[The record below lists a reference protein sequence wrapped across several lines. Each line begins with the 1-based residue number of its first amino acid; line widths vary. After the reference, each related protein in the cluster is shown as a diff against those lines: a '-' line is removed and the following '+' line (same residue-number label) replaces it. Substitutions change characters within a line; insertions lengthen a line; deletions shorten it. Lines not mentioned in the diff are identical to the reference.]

1 MAFPTGSGSERIKY
15 STISNQSATVGT
27 LITGVALHIYTIVS
41 IIVCECGDASDT
53 FDFYLTD
60 SNGTSNP
67 HYIAVSQPINGYE
80 TFVFNDRFAFDGN
93 KMLRTITSAGA
104 NLDMTCTYI
113 DQNWID

>member
-15 STISNQSATVGT
+15 STISAQSATVGT

-41 IIVCECGDASDT
+41 IIVSEKSNVSDT

-60 SNGTSNP
+60 SDGTSNP
-67 HYIAVSQPINGYE
+67 HYIVNSQTINGYE

-93 KMLRTITSAGA
+93 KMLRTITSAGG

-113 DQNWID
+113 DQDWT

>member
-15 STISNQSATVGT
+15 STISGQSATAGT

-41 IIVCECGDASDT
+41 IIVSEQINASDT
-53 FDFYLTD
+53 FDLYLTD
-60 SNGTSNP
+60 SDGTSNV
-67 HYIAVSQPINGYE
+67 HRIVISQPINGYE

-93 KMLRTITSAGA
+93 KMLRTITSSGA

-113 DQNWID
+113 DQDWT